1 MKKAIKRRIIVD
13 YKNLDVFVLTYN
25 RAEYLKIMLDSLCTQ
40 TATGFKIKVLNNCS
54 TDNTLEVVEEV
65 KKQYPQRDIEVI
77 THEKNLGNPGNFKRS
92 QELAENEYT
101 AIFHDDDAIHP
112 EYIETAMSIF
122 KENPDLVMCSGNLQ
136 GKWNVTNS
144 DWDIL
149 YKDYYKYQKNDG
161 VYYNLLINRPTFASN
176 IYKTEA
182 YKKVEY
188 HPEKYGKL
196 HDIIFMLEINRLGPI
211 AFILGSCIRWRQSQN
226 NDSNNLTTGPF
237 PDEIANIIKKIKE
250 LNPEHNFYG
259 QPLLWNFA
267 FFLYKWSVLSRFLTW
282 YEFEE
287 KLIENKSFTKL
298 EAYLFHKIF
307 YIELF
312 NKLIQKRAE
321 YYRKKVLRKYDS
333 RF

>member
-1 MKKAIKRRIIVD
+1 MD

-54 TDNTLEVVEEV
+54 TDNTLEVIEEV

-136 GKWNVTNS
+136 GKWNVTNN

-149 YKDYYKYQKNDG
+149 YKDYYKYEKNDG

-211 AFILGSCIRWRQSQN
+211 AFILGCCIRWRQSQN

-237 PDEIANIIKKIKE
+237 PDEIANIIKKIKD

-287 KLIENKSFTKL
+287 KLIKNNSFTKL

-307 YIELF
+307 YIEFF